1 MHYIIYTNEYLFNC
15 FGNSFSTLFVKILKS
30 AHFGPQIFFHSKND
44 LIYATKLFQLMIR
57 ICTDNL
63 KILQD
68 SKINLIGQKIRE
80 IFCKSI
86 YVVKNFALRP
96 HFWIKFLTISHCAS
110 LQMPTY
116 VTTYCAMCIVRGVKD
131 GSYLRLRNTATEGT
145 GFIFFLL
152 NFFIAHLRHLKRF
165 LGRL

>member
-1 MHYIIYTNEYLFNC
+1 MYTNEYLFNC

-44 LIYATKLFQLMIR
+44 LIYARKLFQLITI

-96 HFWIKFLTISHCAS
+96 HFWIKFLTFSHCAS

-116 VTTYCAMCIVRGVKD
+116 VIDVLWCQPIKLIQVVSTSEFHEYWWKD
-131 GSYLRLRNTATEGT
+131 ID
-145 GFIFFLL
+145 FIFLSPPFT
-152 NFFIAHLRHLKRF
+152 AGPQK
-165 LGRL
+165 